1 MPWDLSIVCGIL
13 EYMICFN
20 PIIKIVFFLSYLC
33 AIAKG
38 QTLRWP
44 CPQTCRCQ
52 ARSLAVNIKAV
63 YLVDVISGVALVA
76 VKVGQRRH
84 NILSGRVKVF
94 CRFIL
99 VMTNM
104 DSLLG

>member
-1 MPWDLSIVCGIL
+1 MALPTDLTMSSKVACSGYYI
-13 EYMICFN
+13 
-20 PIIKIVFFLSYLC
+20 
-33 AIAKG
+33 
-38 QTLRWP
+38 T
-44 CPQTCRCQ
+44 
-52 ARSLAVNIKAV
+52 VNIKAV

-84 NILSGRVKVF
+84 SILSGRVKVL